1 MAEMLINNRHRH
13 GEKSPNLK
21 GFVSY
26 LDLSQE
32 YPLELA
38 LKGGEWPSRT
48 ETVGWRFR
56 CDLYHFRTL
65 SVADDEDA
73 VKLWILVVSEAEK
86 IKSILNVCL
95 SNSQT
100 VNRMKNRKFDI

>member
-38 LKGGEWPSRT
+38 LREASGPAGQQP
-48 ETVGWRFR
+48 
-56 CDLYHFRTL
+56 L
-65 SVADDEDA
+65 DEDSDVICTILA
-73 VKLWILVVSEAEK
+73 PFLWLMMK
-86 IKSILNVCL
+86 MLLNCG
-95 SNSQT
+95 
-100 VNRMKNRKFDI
+100 F